1 MDGPCDCQE
10 YSNEPILPKNHSAAQ
25 VQLKTVDIDFG
36 KVPVY
41 GKYYE
46 TITKDVQS
54 EEPLNYGITEEP
66 EIIPIYQVFT
76 FNKRRGKIPRK
87 GTLKLK
93 ICYYPILPQRMDF
106 NTFVVSIDGRRAFKV
121 NCKGLSIAPVLR
133 VSCRELSFVTWPQG
147 GLRKKMF
154 ELKNV
159 SEVPAEFQFDCD
171 RLPKVFKVE
180 PRNGV
185 IQPNKHIFVA
195 VRYLPTTPGIFSQ
208 QLHCLVLGS
217 EPLTCDLIGL
227 HGKGQINEKEINLKS
242 YNYDFEYKVSYGAYF
257 REYKSIKRTP
267 HVYLDRPFID
277 FGRIGPSKEKATYQI
292 VNIRN
297 GLDGY
302 IEITWPK
309 EKGVFM
315 VKPQRLQIPPGH
327 SGLLQCW
334 FEPDEEYTMF
344 NKTITGQVDWKMV
357 YDDPDPLSYCV
368 PMNIS
373 ITLQGNS
380 YPEGEYPICRVEI
393 IPDMIKFPPCLPGS
407 VSHQNFKIQNGGH
420 MSAMFRL
427 VAPEDSKIIV
437 KPALGVVKDFTIVT
451 AQYTADECCQGVCA
465 ETWELELNGD
475 TRKRRALK
483 FMVTVGLPIVRV
495 GDSDFIRFDT
505 SPPGTT
511 VTLQAPLRNLSC
523 FYINYQLASH
533 PCLTADIESG
543 ELNPNDQVMITFKCK
558 ADLYN
563 KKNSTATFN
572 LQVIEKVQQH
582 VGIVYPHEFVVYT
595 DCAPVDL
602 CAVPNSYDFG
612 DLRFASEIKT
622 EFHLFNFGQCSVQ
635 YKLSCHHH
643 SNTSDTYSLE
653 PSNGKVEVKGMVK
666 VVVSSP
672 RIGTPGQNVVS
683 VSYDIKEQEDLG
695 GGRAVFTFRYKCIYP
710 KLQVIDILDYTFG
723 HLFGKDYFWR
733 TLRITRLNE
742 ELKSIK
748 ENETKVLDV
757 HLPDCE
763 VGENVFSVVLLI
775 ANVTQFDVDVSLKRI
790 KLCDCVQKQVQT
802 SINKTKLDYDCP
814 HREMLTMKLQETI
827 IYGNTR
833 RYLIVTAKYTVIGD
847 NKLAY
852 SLDIGDNRRIEFFFN
867 MKVLPEDGPKVSF
880 YSHANNTF
888 RMVPIYIGR
897 KHPPVQTFWLYNNT
911 KESTRYK
918 ANLTYVD
925 EMCEKEGFPVLK
937 MLNPCGA
944 IEPYSSVPLL
954 FKFHPIRAV
963 AHTVKVPLILEEEQR
978 SLVVIGVGKNTKIK
992 RPFIERGPETT
1003 SAYYNLP
1010 VLLSQNYIRI
1020 NPMLTWSVQTRMI
1033 FIKNCSK
1040 DIIYQ
1045 FDFPDQTIYEVIKI
1059 TATPT
1064 FGFLKPKETQTIMI
1078 SVRSYNEPA
1087 ILNYNYTCYIMNYNA
1102 LFLHRRRL
1110 TPDKIVLSDSIHS
1123 QLQHYT
1129 ISLSVCINIV
1139 DQSDDVILEAKQFFS
1154 CFPPREMK
1162 RNTSPIATDVANIE
1176 LSTYIKDL
1184 QIDGT
1189 LLKNILERIIS
1200 DTVFHKKF
1208 SSIAKITSKTKTG
1221 DYYIQY
1227 RSTHRKKSERTLD
1240 KRLDEDKDRQREE
1253 EIAKFLARPSFT
1265 TLAGTLHN
1273 MLTDGLHETF
1283 KLDTQFSSGSDHHI
1297 IDKDVYAF
1305 LKKI

>member
-1 MDGPCDCQE
+1 MDRPCDCQE
-10 YSNEPILPKNHSAAQ
+10 YSNEPILPNNYSAAQ
-25 VQLKTVDIDFG
+25 EQLKTIDIDFG
-36 KVPVY
+36 KVRVY

-46 TITKDVQS
+46 TITEDVRN

-602 CAVPNSYDFG
+602 C
-612 DLRFASEIKT
+612 
-622 EFHLFNFGQCSVQ
+622 
-635 YKLSCHHH
+635 
-643 SNTSDTYSLE
+643 
-653 PSNGKVEVKGMVK
+653 
-666 VVVSSP
+666 
-672 RIGTPGQNVVS
+672 
-683 VSYDIKEQEDLG
+683 
-695 GGRAVFTFRYKCIYP
+695 
-710 KLQVIDILDYTFG
+710 VIDILDYTFG